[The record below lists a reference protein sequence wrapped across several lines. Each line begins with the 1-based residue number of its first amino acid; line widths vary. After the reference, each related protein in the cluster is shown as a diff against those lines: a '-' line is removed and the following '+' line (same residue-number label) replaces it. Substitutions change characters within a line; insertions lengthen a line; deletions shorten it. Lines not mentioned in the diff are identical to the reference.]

1 MPEIKRILYSTD
13 LSKNS
18 AYAFQYAVDLAEK
31 HNALIYI
38 LNVIEELPSSAK
50 AALENYLS
58 DEQLGKFLNR
68 NAELKET
75 ITGRLSVFCEN
86 VQKGDPQCTFRVA
99 SIDVIEGHPVNEM
112 LKKAEKEK
120 CDMIVMGTHGKGLI
134 THAILGSVA
143 EKVIRRAKVPVMVIP
158 IPDDESEVAYEI

>member
-1 MPEIKRILYSTD
+1 MPEIEKILYATD

-38 LNVIEELPSSAK
+38 LHIIEELPSSAK
-50 AALENYLS
+50 ATLENYLS
-58 DEQLGKFLNR
+58 DEQRDRILNM
-68 NAELKET
+68 NVELRET
-75 ITGRLSVFCEN
+75 IIDRLSVFCDN

-99 SIDVIEGHPVNEM
+99 SIDVVEGHPVNEM
-112 LKKAEKEK
+112 LKKAEEEK
-120 CDMIVMGTHGKGLI
+120 CDMIVMGSHGKGLI

-158 IPDDESEVAYEI
+158 IPDDESEIAYEI